1 MTAKSTINRNNAKQ
15 WVGKPVFIELKD
27 GRTYIGWVTGAERGQ
42 LSISGRRS
50 PKKVRGAA
58 PKHRSGK
65 AQVSSFL
72 PGMLGN
78 MMGGGSLFGGGG
90 GGAGLAGAAA
100 GAGVPGV
107 PGAEAGGGFGLG
119 GLGGFMG
126 FLGKAMPMMKMG
138 FGMIKTIMPL
148 LKVFKA

>member
-58 PKHRSGK
+58 SKHRSGK

-78 MMGGGSLFGGGG
+78 MLGGGSLFGGG

-107 PGAEAGGGFGLG
+107 PGAGAGGSLGFG

-148 LKVFKA
+148 LQGFKA